1 MVLPVPQHCV
11 PPFMHLSGSSLFFLC
26 LGTLTCHWTFLFYK
40 DHVKLIC
47 QYPNLFSEFKSSSFP
62 LFRPLSEA
70 TRAQSL
76 SHVRLFAT
84 PWTEARQAPL
94 SIGFSRQVDLS
105 GLPSHPT
112 GDLPDPGMEPTSPVP
127 PALAGGFF
135 TTQPPGEV
143 ILYSIKSAPVPTRM
157 HFSSQYHYHL
167 TIICALKTQVAS
179 DPDYFAPLL
188 VKADSAVCL
197 ECIWCCQ
204 QAAHHH

>member
-1 MVLPVPQHCV
+1 M
-11 PPFMHLSGSSLFFLC
+11 
-26 LGTLTCHWTFLFYK
+26 
-40 DHVKLIC
+40 
-47 QYPNLFSEFKSSSFP
+47 
-62 LFRPLSEA
+62 LFRSA
-70 TRAQSL
+70 KYQSVRLL

-105 GLPSHPT
+105 GLPSHPA

-188 VKADSAVCL
+188 VKADFAVCL